1 MIKRLFSP
9 PVFENTEDNFRAK
22 FINGFAWIVIILLGI
37 SIIPNLGPSADENA
51 ATTVIVVTGLIFVM
65 FLSLYFLRRG
75 NLNASGM
82 IIVVLGWLGLGAQA
96 FTADGVRDVIIIA
109 YIAISLLASIII
121 NWRIGSLVMFL
132 SIGVIWTLAI
142 LEVNGFLDPRFQEP
156 IAFSRDL
163 SFIFVAIALLIYFST
178 TSLRDAITRA
188 NKSEQGLINLNESLQ
203 ELNQTLEERVTQR
216 TTELDTANRFNARR
230 ARQFE
235 AISQVVRAISSV
247 QDLDALLPRVAQ
259 VVSEQF
265 DTYHSGIFL
274 LDNEREFAVLRA
286 SNSEG
291 GKKMLAR
298 AHKLRIGQ
306 TGIVG
311 FVTATGQPRIALDVG
326 ADAIFFDN
334 PDLPETRSE
343 IALPLRYSGQIIGA
357 LDVQSTESNAF
368 GQGDIEALV
377 TLADQIA
384 VAINNTRILEEARTA
399 FTESQNRFGEA
410 ALESW
415 KVMRPKSL
423 GSGFQLIGSTIQPLE
438 NPLTEEDIQEVFAQD
453 KPLLSR
459 ADNGLSNLSIPIR
472 LRGRIIGVMNL
483 RSRNR
488 HPLSQDDAD
497 IAEAVSE
504 RLSLA
509 LETATLLQTTQHRAD
524 IERVTTEISSKIS
537 SSTRFE
543 TILQTAAQELSRALG
558 GSDVIVQVEPASIEL
573 GMAGG

>member
-453 KPLLSR
+453 KPLPSK

>member
-37 SIIPNLGPSADENA
+37 SIIPNLGSSADENA

-298 AHKLRIGQ
+298 AHKLRVGQ

>member
-230 ARQFE
+230 AHQFE

-453 KPLLSR
+453 KPLLSK

>member
-188 NKSEQGLINLNESLQ
+188 NKSEKGLINLNESLQ

-453 KPLLSR
+453 KPLLSK